1 MNKKIICF
9 GIIICF
15 LIPSIINCTAIS
27 VPDEDSKSY
36 GFIVAYTTEGSYP
49 IIDRIN
55 CKIRH
60 LINDFLREQIP
71 IYWTTEEIN
80 IDIIRMDSDYISQNI
95 LFEPGSFIIPF
106 TGNLIDDKKIIS
118 IMYDY
123 NQSSEI
129 ETFDEINIPIYI
141 ISEQINTQAFPLNDV
156 KVAQLY
162 SRVTSGGFIFTE
174 VLSKCGFLNVEI
186 IQDKNIYSI
195 KDTRNLEGKN

>member
-9 GIIICF
+9 LLVICF
-15 LIPSIINCTAIS
+15 LIPPLINCTAIS
-27 VPDEDSKSY
+27 VLDEDLKCY
-36 GFIVAYTTEGSYP
+36 GFIVTYVAEGSYP

-60 LINDFLREQIP
+60 LINDLLREQIP
-71 IYWTTEEIN
+71 IYWTAEDIN
-80 IDIIRMDSDYISQNI
+80 VDIKKMNSSYIDQNK

-106 TGNLIDDKKIIS
+106 TGNSTDDKKIIS

-129 ETFDEINIPIYI
+129 ETIDEITIPIYI
-141 ISEQINTQAFPLNDV
+141 VLEQINTQAFPLNDV

-162 SRVTSGGFIFTE
+162 SRVTSG
-174 VLSKCGFLNVEI
+174 
-186 IQDKNIYSI
+186 
-195 KDTRNLEGKN
+195 